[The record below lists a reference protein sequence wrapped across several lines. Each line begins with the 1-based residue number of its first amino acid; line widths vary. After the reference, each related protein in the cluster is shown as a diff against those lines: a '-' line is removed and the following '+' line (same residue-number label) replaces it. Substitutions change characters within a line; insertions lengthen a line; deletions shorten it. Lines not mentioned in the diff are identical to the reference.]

1 MAFVQKTWNDRI
13 SEYPNRRTINDGV
26 TTKVVT
32 VGRDEGVITAAGDA
46 FSAHNMNN
54 LEQRIADAFGN
65 TPTYTAGENID
76 LTGGVISVTDFMTDE
91 DAHDLWE
98 NT

>member
-1 MAFVQKTWNDRI
+1 MAFEKKVWKDRVV
-13 SEYPNRRTINDGV
+13 EYPNRRVLNDGV
-26 TTKVVT
+26 VSKVVT
-32 VGRDEGVITAAGDA
+32 VSRDEGNVTIAGDA
-46 FSAHNMNN
+46 FSAHNMTD
-54 LEQRIADAFGN
+54 LENRIESAFED

-76 LTGGVISVTDFMTDE
+76 LTGGVINVVDVMTDE